1 MAPISKWIRQF
12 SDEFTFPTDPLIISN
27 KTTDVRE
34 GPPEPTLGFV
44 QLGSVMNTTTGL
56 PKLEVAGAPPA
67 AISLPFQQTHKITAR
82 IEDGQSFTQESMLSN
97 HVPVISTQKAAL
109 PIRLESAFGST
120 LASQNALEPTSVTIT
135 LPVGLT
141 ETIHTSEKQRYFT
154 FDGHH
159 RKFYLDARYL
169 RSAQRQRRH
178 RRRVAQQQKE
188 KARSEIL
195 RLQNELSYGTLQRKE
210 PNVKS
215 LLVSDSAQDQTLEAL
230 SLSSTSTD
238 EFGIPLVCWK
248 DIDLDLEVRSI
259 DDEEELARIEKL
271 RRKQGGASEW
281 STFFVQ
287 HAQELTSCKMAQS
300 YEKHK
305 AKCRRQKRSIRLPKR
320 ENDVHRV
327 LNWVKEN
334 ENSTTISMKGQAVIP
349 QHSASTGFSPFQ
361 SLEKEQRSV
370 TLETIAQAR
379 DSKKSTSAHTGLID
393 TLPSQL
399 HCSLQ
404 TARPTAA
411 GSPNLVK
418 YLHLG
423 ETAPTESPEVISLG
437 KANQSHQGT
446 LQSTKHGTDQKY
458 MTLLENPFVQYP
470 YYLQRE
476 QAKSLLQSTVI
487 ENPTALEKMK
497 EEQLEKARAQGKSRL
512 SIASSIGDVN
522 SDVQVQLSYYSQQEN
537 GPNEDDLSLFT
548 FGEGFSS
555 DDDISKVTVP
565 ISLSLL
571 IMTTYI
577 FLGAI
582 VFSITEDKD
591 YLKWAY
597 FCFITLST
605 IGFGDIVPGTKM
617 DSEDAKEKLVVI
629 TLYVAIGLSVFAMCF
644 KLMQEEVVDKV
655 KWFASKVGII
665 KAKDRKKAEKAP

>member
-27 KTTDVRE
+27 KTTDIRD

-44 QLGSVMNTTTGL
+44 QLGSMMNTTTGL
-56 PKLEVAGAPPA
+56 SKLEVAGAPPA
-67 AISLPFQQTHKITAR
+67 TISIPLQQTHKITAR

-97 HVPVISTQKAAL
+97 HVPVISAQKAAL

-141 ETIHTSEKQRYFT
+141 ETIPTSEKQRYFT

-195 RLQNELSYGTLQRKE
+195 RLKNELSYGTLHRKE

-215 LLVSDSAQDQTLEAL
+215 LLISDSAQDQTLEAL

-305 AKCRRQKRSIRLPKR
+305 AKCRRQKRPIRLPKR
-320 ENDVHRV
+320 EEDVHRV

-334 ENSTTISMKGQAVIP
+334 ESSTTISMNKGQAVIP
-349 QHSASTGFSPFQ
+349 QASASTGLSPLQ

-370 TLETIAQAR
+370 TLETLAR
-379 DSKKSTSAHTGLID
+379 AADSKKSTSAHTGLID

-404 TARPTAA
+404 TTRPVAA
-411 GSPNLVK
+411 GSPNLVQ
-418 YLHLG
+418 YLNSS
-423 ETAPTESPEVISLG
+423 EIAPTEPLEVFSLG
-437 KANQSHQGT
+437 KANQSHQDT
-446 LQSTKHGTDQKY
+446 LQSTKQGTDQKY
-458 MTLLENPFVQYP
+458 MTLLENPFVQCP

-476 QAKSLLQSTVI
+476 QVKSFLQSTVI
-487 ENPTALEKMK
+487 ENPTALKKMK

-605 IGFGDIVPGTKM
+605 IGFGDIVPGKC
-617 DSEDAKEKLVVI
+617 
-629 TLYVAIGLSVFAMCF
+629 LSSNETMVFRC
-644 KLMQEEVVDKV
+644 
-655 KWFASKVGII
+655 AS
-665 KAKDRKKAEKAP
+665 